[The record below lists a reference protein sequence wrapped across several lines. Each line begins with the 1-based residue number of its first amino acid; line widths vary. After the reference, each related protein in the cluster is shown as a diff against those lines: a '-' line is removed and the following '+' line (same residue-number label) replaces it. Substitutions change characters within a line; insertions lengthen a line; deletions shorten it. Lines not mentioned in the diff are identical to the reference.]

1 VSRSLSDLAS
11 FVINAYRLAEPEFK
25 PENIQLGG
33 YTFLPWVRTGVG
45 AAVTAPPDGHLRAE
59 IVVELPVEADGQQP
73 LTVRQSLQVRGP
85 GDVLGVDTRQVI
97 RCYPVPGATDAE
109 DTFLAHIEF
118 DRPEVPWL
126 VSPEAPAADRLRPWL
141 TLVVL
146 TAGRYDLIPGQGGLP
161 AAVSVAKSELQ
172 PLDDGFAWAHAQV
185 IGTTND
191 AQQVNDLLSG
201 GHAPVNLSRL
211 ICPRRLVADRDYL
224 ACVVPTYD
232 AGVKAGLGDPAPGTL
247 AHAWDRDPGGGDAD
261 DRVSLPVYFSWRFST
276 SATGGDFAALA
287 EKLHGLPAPWQ
298 VGRRITDMA
307 KPRGGLP
314 DLGPADQGRLQTVR
328 GPLISP
334 QQPKLDSAD
343 PAELTAAAA
352 ETATWSPGA
361 GGETELLRG
370 LLNRPDQLAGQPGAL
385 AESERPLVGPEIYA
399 RFHAAQTRVDSDRD
413 GDWFGQLNLTP
424 ANRVAA
430 GLGTRVVQ
438 HNQEQLMQSAWA
450 QVGPIDAVNRR
461 LRWAQG
467 ARFVGGSIHERH
479 LSPLGYAPLLQ
490 VTRLAHTRVR
500 AQPELTVAGLLA
512 DSSTADPVATPAFRR
527 ATRPLGPLTRF
538 AAGRTDQLTR
548 MLADGDTARD
558 HQVPYRA
565 LDGVADIS
573 LAAARA
579 LDATVVAPA
588 LGVDA
593 SAVVETLLGHG
604 QTLRATTAIPEA
616 LTTEVL
622 AHATPPADFSVS
634 EFAGRAVLDRL
645 TQAAPRDPASDPVR
659 TMTAVAL
666 LKETAPALLVGS
678 SVAGPPPHFVS
689 EAIAQDVSAL
699 AGRLSIVTAA
709 GPTPAGPGGDI
720 AVVRNLDQINVAIVP
735 KPEVIG
741 DIPLVQQVHP
751 VGDIPLVQQVHPV
764 GDIPLVQQVHPA
776 GDIPLVQQVHPV
788 GDIPVVQQVQPI
800 SDKVLARPVLSDVFA
815 ASKAVTV
822 TAAAAGFSSIAD
834 DLVAADWP
842 VAPVRPTF
850 DVTRTALL
858 DLLDSKV
865 TVTRHIRARVGDL
878 PDWLPSDWFDD
889 GMVQPVM
896 AAPVFTLPMY
906 EALDEYSRDWLLPGL
921 ATFPEPDIVTTLV
934 SNAGFIEGF
943 LAGLSHEMAR
953 ELLWRGYPTDRRGT
967 YFRRFWNPA
976 NDELAQ
982 DLHRFDRTALGSHLV
997 ATLKDRVVLLV
1008 KGDLIRRYPDAM
1020 VTAMLAHDQDPQ
1032 GRPQFSDP
1040 SQSPETMATML
1051 FHGHLAPDM
1060 VLVGFDLTV
1069 DQIKAATIPDP
1080 AGPPRLPGW
1089 WFLVSEHPTAPRF
1102 GLKEPP
1108 SAPVLARDSLTWAD
1122 LPSPLGF
1129 LDATSTKAVPEDDQP
1144 GSVVTTFGRDAAS
1157 CAHLLLRDPV
1167 RAAFEAMTLLTPT
1180 VNP

>member
-11 FVINAYRLAEPEFK
+11 FVIDAFRLAEPEFK

-33 YTFLPWVRTGVG
+33 YTFLPWARTGVG
-45 AAVTAPPDGHLRAE
+45 AAVTAPPDGQLRAD

-85 GDVLGVDTRQVI
+85 GDVLGLDTGQII

-126 VSPEAPAADRLRPWL
+126 ISPEAPAADRLRPWL

-146 TAGRYDLIPGQGGLP
+146 TAGRYELTPGQGGLP

-185 IGTTND
+185 IGTTNV

-224 ACVVPTYD
+224 ACLVPTYD

-247 AHAWDRDPGGGDAD
+247 GHAWDRDPGGGDAD
-261 DRVSLPVYFSWRFST
+261 DRVGLPVYFSWRFRT
-276 SATGGDFAALA
+276 AKTGGDFASLA

-298 VGRRITDMA
+298 VGRRVTDMA
-307 KPRGGLP
+307 RPRGGLP
-314 DLGPADQGRLQTVR
+314 DLGPADLGRLQTVR
-328 GPLISP
+328 GPLVSP
-334 QQPKLDSAD
+334 QPPKLDSTD
-343 PAELTAAAA
+343 PTELAAAVA
-352 ETATWSPGA
+352 DTATWTPGA

-385 AESERPLVGPEIYA
+385 SEGERPLVGPEIYA
-399 RFHAAQTRVDSDRD
+399 RFHAAQTRVDSERD

-461 LRWAQG
+461 LRLAQA
-467 ARFVGGSIHERH
+467 ARFLGGSLHERH

-512 DSSTADPVATPAFRR
+512 DSSTADPAATPAFRR

-548 MLADGDTARD
+548 MLAFGDTARD
-558 HQVPYRA
+558 HQVPYRG

-579 LDATVVAPA
+579 LDATVVAPT

-593 SAVVETLLGHG
+593 SVVVETLQGHG
-604 QTLRATTAIPEA
+604 QTLRATTAIPDA
-616 LTTEVL
+616 LTPEVL
-622 AHATPPADFSVS
+622 SHPSPPADFSVS

-659 TMTAVAL
+659 TLAAVAL
-666 LKETAPALLVGS
+666 LKETAPALMVGS
-678 SVAGPPPHFVS
+678 LVAGPPQFVS
-689 EAIAQDVSAL
+689 AGIAQNVTAL
-699 AGRLSIVTAA
+699 ADRLTVI
-709 GPTPAGPGGDI
+709 PAGPAGGPGGV
-720 AVVRNLDQINVAIVP
+720 AVPVVHNVDQLNVAIVP
-735 KPEVIG
+735 GPGV
-741 DIPLVQQVHP
+741 
-751 VGDIPLVQQVHPV
+751 VGDIPVAEQLHPI
-764 GDIPLVQQVHPA
+764 GDIRVAQQ
-776 GDIPLVQQVHPV
+776 LHPV
-788 GDIPVVQQVQPI
+788 GDIPVGQQVQPVG
-800 SDKVLARPVLSDVFA
+800 DKVLARSVLSDVLA
-815 ASKAVTV
+815 ASKAVTA
-822 TAAAAGFSSIAD
+822 TAAAAGFTSIAG

-842 VAPVRPTF
+842 VAPVRPAFT
-850 DVTRTALL
+850 VTATALL
-858 DLLDSKV
+858 DLLDPKV
-865 TVTRHIRARVGDL
+865 TVTRHIRARIGVL
-878 PDWLPSDWFDD
+878 PDWLPPDWFDD
-889 GMVQPVM
+889 AMVQPVM

-934 SNAGFIEGF
+934 SNAEFIEGF

-976 NDELAQ
+976 SDELVQ
-982 DLHRFDRTALGSHLV
+982 DLHRFDRTVLGSHLV

-1020 VTAMLAHDQDPQ
+1020 VTAMLAHDQD
-1032 GRPQFSDP
+1032 GHGLPQFSDP

-1080 AGPPRLPGW
+1080 AGPPRSPGW
-1089 WFLVSEHPTAPRF
+1089 WFLISEHPTAPRF

-1108 SAPVLARDSLTWAD
+1108 SAPVLTRDSLTWAD
-1122 LPSPLGF
+1122 FPSPLGF
-1129 LDATSTKAVPEDDQP
+1129 LDATSTKAVPEADQP